1 MSNLT
6 DPMKEQ
12 QQAEQLVAPSSAWQT
27 SHERPW
33 AGVRQRCGSG
43 SRSLSLAQRSGRKCS
58 ASSTRGGADGGHG
71 MRMNIGQVVAEHDVY
86 LEPNYR
92 DAPTP
97 GLAPCH
103 KRWD

>member
-1 MSNLT
+1 
-6 DPMKEQ
+6 
-12 QQAEQLVAPSSAWQT
+12 
-27 SHERPW
+27 
-33 AGVRQRCGSG
+33 
-43 SRSLSLAQRSGRKCS
+43 
-58 ASSTRGGADGGHG
+58 